1 MQPSFVPKLLGEQ
14 KVVLEDQ
21 RAMSQCM
28 ICLEQYGADRRGFK
42 CSAGVCQYPACEH
55 CWAQVTDGVCPHCRE
70 VAHPYYDRQLTDSTE
85 VCVVFCQNADFGCG
99 WQGQYGKVQAHLL
112 QVCEARQ
119 RPEVLRELLATSE
132 RKVAE
137 LRGLLG
143 EAEGLASSRQ
153 SEKLFLE
160 AEVAEMKARIRALQE
175 GYSRQLHEHEEEVS
189 VMQRE
194 AAALQRMN
202 SAQAARLEL
211 VERKHADERKLIC
224 EERAEH
230 ARRTADLEG
239 RLAEKARALQTL
251 RRQAEEKQEEKEKRR
266 RRSRRVSKG
275 APKRGRDHSRSPRR
289 RRVRRSSRAQ
299 TPIRRASKGK
309 APGSTPGH
317 ASLPCAPPCFAH
329 MPPFPPFEE
338 WKPPAFSAFGSGLM
352 EMRHGTL

>member
-1 MQPSFVPKLLGEQ
+1 MQ
-14 KVVLEDQ
+14 D
-21 RAMSQCM
+21 
-28 ICLEQYGADRRGFK
+28 
-42 CSAGVCQYPACEH
+42 
-55 CWAQVTDGVCPHCRE
+55 
-70 VAHPYYDRQLTDSTE
+70 
-85 VCVVFCQNADFGCG
+85 
-99 WQGQYGKVQAHLL
+99 
-112 QVCEARQ
+112 CEARQ

-275 APKRGRDHSRSPRR
+275 APKRWRD
-289 RRVRRSSRAQ
+289 Q
-299 TPIRRASKGK
+299 
-309 APGSTPGH
+309 
-317 ASLPCAPPCFAH
+317 
-329 MPPFPPFEE
+329 
-338 WKPPAFSAFGSGLM
+338 
-352 EMRHGTL
+352 

>member
-1 MQPSFVPKLLGEQ
+1 
-14 KVVLEDQ
+14 
-21 RAMSQCM
+21 
-28 ICLEQYGADRRGFK
+28 
-42 CSAGVCQYPACEH
+42 
-55 CWAQVTDGVCPHCRE
+55 
-70 VAHPYYDRQLTDSTE
+70 
-85 VCVVFCQNADFGCG
+85 
-99 WQGQYGKVQAHLL
+99 
-112 QVCEARQ
+112 
-119 RPEVLRELLATSE
+119 
-132 RKVAE
+132 
-137 LRGLLG
+137 
-143 EAEGLASSRQ
+143 
-153 SEKLFLE
+153 
-160 AEVAEMKARIRALQE
+160 MKARIRALQE
-175 GYSRQLHEHEEEVS
+175 GYSRQLHELEEEVT
-189 VMQRE
+189 VMRRE

-338 WKPPAFSAFGSGLM
+338 WKPPAFRTFGSSFMGVQQ
-352 EMRHGTL
+352 GTL